1 MLQKCASP
9 QAQTTSLP
17 CPVVMTAPVLNFTV
31 WLVEVTQSSKSRTP
45 MVFLSLSAAQAYAA
59 SLRFGQ
65 KKIRQATA
73 QIIDTVVEDTTN

>member
-1 MLQKCASP
+1 
-9 QAQTTSLP
+9 
-17 CPVVMTAPVLNFTV
+17 
-31 WLVEVTQSSKSRTP
+31 